1 MNSNKLILQATESK
15 AKYNIVFN
23 DSVVAEVLLDVDGFY
38 YIYLPDGNGGAYQA
52 EHFKEIGEMVI
63 ELNRPYEE
71 ELKAYFDTQDSWID
85 KGIIEF

>member
-23 DSVVAEVLLDVDGFY
+23 NRVVAEVLLDIDGYY
-38 YIYLPDGNGGAYQA
+38 YIYLTNGNGGAYQA

-63 ELNRPYEE
+63 ELNKPYEE
-71 ELKAYFDTQDSWID
+71 ELETYFKNQNTNE
-85 KGIIEF
+85 KEALG

>member
-1 MNSNKLILQATESK
+1 MKDKLIFEATDSK

-23 DSVVAEVLLDVDGFY
+23 NRVVAEVLLYVDGYY
-38 YIYLPDGNGGAYQA
+38 YIYLPKGSGGAYQA

-63 ELNRPYEE
+63 ELNRPYDE
-71 ELKAYFDTQDSWID
+71 ELKAYFDARDTWID